1 MGRATLVAC
10 VPGPLAM
17 RLLRPLSL
25 TLLTL
30 LVAHRALG
38 AQALPS
44 PAALAARH
52 DSLTG
57 ARRVLESHQSLRMLG
72 AMQIEAVG
80 IDAPL
85 EILKRRPDQYLMRAT
100 LGPMGEMLTGYDGRN
115 AWAVQP
121 GAGATLITGD
131 AARPIAEQ
139 ANFFGDLHQYE
150 RFSSTETLPETD
162 FEGKRVHPVRLV
174 RAGTDTVYEF
184 FEVAT
189 GLSVGSR
196 AAVVTPM
203 GRMETTSLV
212 GEYRDF
218 GGLKVATRIE
228 QRLPQYS
235 LVIRI
240 REVEFDTVDD
250 AAVAPPESVRALIKP
265 DPLTPPAR

>member
-1 MGRATLVAC
+1 MRPFRSLSRALAVA
-10 VPGPLAM
+10 
-17 RLLRPLSL
+17 LL
-25 TLLTL
+25 
-30 LVAHRALG
+30 AHRALG
-38 AQALPS
+38 AQALPT
-44 PAALAARH
+44 PEALAARH

-57 ARRVLESHQSLRMLG
+57 ARLVLEGHRSLRMVG

-85 EILKRRPDQYLMRAT
+85 EILKRRPNQYLMRAT
-100 LGPMGEMLTGYDGRN
+100 LGPMGEMLTGYDGAN

-139 ANFFGDLHQYE
+139 ADYFGDLHRYE

-174 RAGTDTVYEF
+174 RAGTDTLYEF

-189 GLSVGSR
+189 GLSVGGR
-196 AAVVTPM
+196 ASMTTPM

-240 REVEFDTVDD
+240 REVEFDTVDE

-265 DPLTPPAR
+265 

>member
-1 MGRATLVAC
+1 MQA
-10 VPGPLAM
+10 VPRWRLPTPTPLSM
-17 RLLRPLSL
+17 RSIRSVLRPLVIAAAAL
-25 TLLTL
+25 TLTQGVL
-30 LVAHRALG
+30 A
-38 AQALPS
+38 AQALPT
-44 PAALAARH
+44 PQALAARH
-52 DSLTG
+52 DSLVG
-57 ARRVLESHQSLRMLG
+57 ARVVLEAHQSVRMVG
-72 AMQIEAVG
+72 SMQIEAVG

-85 EILKRRPDQYLMRAT
+85 EILKRRPNQYLMRAT

-131 AARPIAEQ
+131 AATPIAEQ
-139 ANFFGDLHQYE
+139 ANYFGDLHQYE
-150 RFSSTETLPETD
+150 KFSSTETLAETEFD
-162 FEGKRVHPVRLV
+162 GKRVHPVRLI
-174 RAGTDTVYEF
+174 RAGTDTLYEF
-184 FEVAT
+184 FEVAS

-196 AAVVTPM
+196 SAVSTPM
-203 GRMETTSLV
+203 GRMETTSVV

-240 REVEFDTVDD
+240 REVEFDTVDE

-265 DPLTPPAR
+265 